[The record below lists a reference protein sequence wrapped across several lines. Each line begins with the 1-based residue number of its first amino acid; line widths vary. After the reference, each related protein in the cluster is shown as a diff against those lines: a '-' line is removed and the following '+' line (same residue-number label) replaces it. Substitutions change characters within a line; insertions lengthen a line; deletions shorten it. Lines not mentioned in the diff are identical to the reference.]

1 MKNHIATNPT
11 ENSLLHSETRHPADF
26 FEPLALEDPARE
38 QAQEVL
44 RRVFVWV
51 ASATGVRQYGLRALV
66 ILYVV
71 RRDLISG
78 ATLQEIGEKCACSKQ
93 AVSSLVE
100 SFHQSTGY

>member
-1 MKNHIATNPT
+1 MHHDDPNPI

-71 RRDLISG
+71 RRDLISSG
-78 ATLQEIGEKCACSKQ
+78 TLEGIGEQCGCSKQ
-93 AVSSLVE
+93 AVSKLVE
-100 SFHQSTGY
+100 AFHTSTGY

>member
-1 MKNHIATNPT
+1 MHHNATNPIA
-11 ENSLLHSETRHPADF
+11 NSLLHSDTRHPADF
-26 FEPLALEDPARE
+26 IEPLDPDDPARE

-51 ASATGVRQYGLRALV
+51 ASATGVRQYGLRAIV

-78 ATLQEIGEKCACSKQ
+78 KSLEQIGEQCGCSKQ
-93 AVSSLVE
+93 AVSKLVE
-100 SFHQSTGY
+100 AFHTSTGY